1 MNQRLCNLF
10 IRVVEEYAKT
20 AAPVGSK
27 ALTQLRGVDRSSA
40 TVRNELAE
48 LEELGYLDQPH
59 TSAGRVPTEAGYHYY
74 VEHLLQP
81 AELAKRELDRL
92 RLDHRDRDGLKEL
105 ARTLAEL
112 AHAGVLVAFAP
123 RDIYYTGLSYLFGQ
137 PESSDHEFVWGMSAV
152 IDHLDDT
159 LRDVFPT
166 VTPRVSVRVG
176 RDNPFSDRC
185 SVLLLRLGGDAGD
198 DGVVGIL
205 GPMRM
210 DYPRNVALLAR
221 MHDICTGR
229 LTLRYA

>member
-10 IRVVEEYAKT
+10 IRVVEEYTKT
-20 AAPVGSK
+20 ATPVGSK
-27 ALTQLRGVDRSSA
+27 ALAHQRGVERSSA

-48 LEELGYLDQPH
+48 LEELGYLAQPH
-59 TSAGRVPTEAGYHYY
+59 TSAGRVPTEVGYRFY
-74 VEHLLQP
+74 VTRLLQP

-92 RLDHRDRDGLKEL
+92 RLGHRDRDGLKDL

-123 RDIYYTGLSYLFGQ
+123 RDVYYTGLSYLFGQ
-137 PESSDHEFVWGMSAV
+137 PESADQEFIWGMSAV

-166 VTPRVSVRVG
+166 VTPQVSVRVG

-185 SVLLLRLGGDAGD
+185 SVLLSRLGGDDGD

-210 DYPRNVALLAR
+210 DYSRNVALLTQVR
-221 MHDICTGR
+221 DVCTGR